1 LFIVEGR
8 ARQLYK
14 AGYKTLRDVA
24 NADPK
29 QMVHSI
35 DHMPKKTANQIIA
48 AAKVSN
54 FYRSSQHLQGEDGSD
69 MFL

>member
-1 LFIVEGR
+1 
-8 ARQLYK
+8 
-14 AGYKTLRDVA
+14 VA

-29 QMVHSI
+29 QMVCSI

-54 FYRSSQHLQGEDGSD
+54 FYKSSQCLQGDVESS